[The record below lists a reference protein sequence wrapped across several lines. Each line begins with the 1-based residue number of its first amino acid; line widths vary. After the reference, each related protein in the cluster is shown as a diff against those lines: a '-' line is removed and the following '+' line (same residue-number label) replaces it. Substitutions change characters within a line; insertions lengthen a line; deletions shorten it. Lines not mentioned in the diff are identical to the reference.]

1 MAKVFWN
8 KKKRHKGFTL
18 VETLVVVAIVIC
30 LLAVS
35 AVAIVKY
42 MKHLQITE
50 LDNTAREIYMAAQN
64 RAVLLKN
71 GGKLE
76 NLVIEDDLSNEM
88 KNVDVNAG
96 EGASIQMTFYYVHK
110 SADAAEL
117 GELLPEGTI
126 EPALWDG
133 DFYIVYEPVSGSV
146 TDVFFAKE
154 DLKAA
159 DSGFRHFY
167 DTWRGAKKS
176 ERMKQDPMIGYYG
189 GDAAESGTT
198 ISLRTPVINIIN
210 EEELYAEVTYWLP
223 RVLVLEKENVVLD
236 VEIGYGETTVAL
248 NDPSKHYTES
258 AINLAEYIE
267 YTRKYIL
274 DSYEEEG
281 KQFKDL
287 FRGSAESVCG
297 GDFTLTAEVSY
308 RGEGKKRQVNGAR
321 KTAQENSLFAKDSG
335 GETAYIEYLRHL
347 QNLDSETSGAG
358 GKTAAVQIA
367 DITCREEYEFI
378 PIQNAGLKSY
388 DGQEK
393 EIRNLSVKAREKKKA
408 YGLFEYV
415 SGSQEEPWKF
425 SNIRLINTSVDGTG
439 ADVAGAPAGALAGIA
454 KQAAFENCW
463 VYWEKS
469 AAGKANLRDLLGD
482 SNRGYQY
489 QINGKQTVGG
499 LIGSLDG
506 GSIERCLAA
515 TLVKGEENVGGLAG
529 SLNGTVKV
537 AESYADCYLEGKAVG
552 GLTGNLD
559 SGSALTLTNCYAAG
573 FISSPGQDSKAAG
586 LCLGAGKIQK
596 SQNVYS
602 AMIYTQGEQNYPL
615 CENNNLDQY
624 KNTYYLYSSYFKD
637 VTGTELERKCR
648 KDYETLTDAANFE
661 SLVGNAFM
669 VKAAS
674 DSNPYNLQVTLSLTA
689 YAYPGLK
696 SLEQYGDWGAE
707 FQNGSLV
714 YFEEYKKEGSTA
726 SEYGFGGANLDLLKE
741 QPPVS
746 DGYAVAF
753 RDEEEIFRTRG
764 IEITFEQPG
773 MKAETID
780 YKASDFIP
788 ITYADVIAG
797 KEVTYYLALLP
808 DDRIN
813 TDFANKNYY
822 QDLQFLLQTK
832 GVEDQKSITG
842 HFFYN
847 PHFANT
853 VIPWVDGLDLA
864 ALEAMAV
871 GITAEIRTPRHLYML
886 SEHEEYYAGMHQ
898 YNFVQ
903 ELDLDYKVY
912 TGYGLFAPKE
922 ETKNFVQKSIGINA
936 EKPFR
941 NTYIGGCHIIQNVST
956 ETDDNYLGL
965 FGYNLGTLKDVV
977 YLIDKDTAEPI
988 TRNSTTKGT
997 VYAAGLAG
1005 YNGGVIQ
1012 NCAVTGMKLEAY
1024 VYEYSTVYIG
1034 GLVGQN
1040 QGTILNSAADV
1051 YQIKADTTF
1060 SNAYAGGF
1068 VGTNGSAGRI
1078 GRSYAVGRISADR
1091 SRWGTVYACGFA
1103 GRNQG
1108 SIADSYAATDLA
1120 VSGGAENF
1128 GFSADESTNCFYLN
1142 GGNFQY
1148 ENDLFTAQYRD
1159 VGDTAKEKG
1168 KTYKELAAEEGE
1180 TYRTLGMEKGA
1191 ASYTFRENDPPK
1203 PFPYPSAVTDADGKA
1218 IHYGEWPVLMELG
1231 SMGIFYW
1238 EKEVTYVL
1246 DEDGNFVKESDPSY
1260 HISSISADTDNGTI
1274 ETNLFDKATLSTA
1287 HDDGRVITDYG
1298 YGYFYAKDMSAQIGD
1313 GYYDSEQKLEKEIDG
1328 FFASEGISNDSGNAM
1343 VLDKTIDMEAKE
1355 QLESLMEGK
1364 YVFKPF
1370 QTCSNSGEQGLYP
1383 IGENGQTWGRW
1394 SLKLNNVSYYFKI
1407 CPFFADSMS
1416 FDEEKT
1422 NISNLKYKGVS
1433 TVEPGTKAENPYQ
1446 VRSVRQLQ
1454 FINWNEKNQN
1464 TSTFL
1469 RNSGDKNKPANQS
1482 EFMFLSY
1489 YVLEGKEKITHKRE
1503 YFWKQSHDIQGKL
1516 TKYYIPIAAFQD
1528 QNTKDEASLEGW
1540 FGGSYDGDDYAIK
1553 EVNISGSGSGKV
1565 DTKAGMDSANCIGL
1579 FGVTLNANLKNIVL
1593 YSPSGRAK
1601 VLSNN
1606 SNRGNKSWYAIG
1618 GLVGLA
1624 ATTDGISA
1632 ITNCS
1637 VSGYIIEDVNTMCG
1651 YGGGGVGGIAG
1662 ICNMNLSECTAVTNI
1677 EINFGYNN
1685 AARNIRVGGIAGS
1698 CQQSIKNCYAG
1709 GKITASKE
1717 AIGKTN
1723 KESTGL
1729 YMGGIVGGIF
1739 MKPLEIYEGQIK
1751 QINNKKNSI
1760 SNCYSYVNLPYI
1772 GDENGNKIVRYKT
1785 WINLCVYALGGTGE
1799 GGTSLGAGNV
1809 SDCKNC
1815 YYLDSSLG
1823 GNDVT
1828 WIQDLTDK
1836 TGNGIA
1842 AYNYSNMKDN
1852 LKNELNKN
1860 PDDNNPFGMVT
1871 SRIGNDAAGNSIKG
1885 KYSYG
1890 TSQYLLGLDY
1900 PFPTILT
1907 QKAGDSTVNVHYG
1920 DWPIEGIQR
1929 EDGDIPVDIDLFA
1942 DYQAKP
1948 EDSGAGTG
1956 QQPGEGTEASINYG
1970 SAYVDKMLTLSEQ
1983 IAVKDGIYKI
1993 SCQESNE
2000 DGKIAA
2006 AAFLEDGKLLDSVKA
2021 DGKKT
2026 LRITGKSEGST
2037 VITVGYYGKKEDE
2050 NPITSLSITVNVT
2063 AQLQLLP
2070 EVNPALV
2077 FTNEKAETTLILHD
2091 KNGKELPEE
2100 LKKKIDLEFDP
2111 IENVPITYLKSAVL
2125 EKIPDPDAAKPD
2137 PPEPDAEKQILPGR
2151 GALVLES
2158 LANTGNTTVTVGYHY
2173 TYPSAKMTPDVD
2185 PAAEFKYDAAGIVN
2199 ISIVEPELTTG
2210 KLLIRK
2216 GDNRYEP
2223 EENIRITANG
2233 ETAAAFKI
2241 TDVKSSD
2248 SNTFAADLNQKTGEV
2263 TISGYEEGQAV
2274 MTLTLECMLGGTKH
2288 TVTVF
2293 VDVEVT
2299 DATTLQLSESNL
2311 FLYAESL
2318 ELARRSISAELPEG
2332 EAAAFRW
2339 ELSDNLKEHVRLEGA
2354 DTDEVTVKTD
2364 PIKEELRGE
2373 LILTVTHTA
2382 QEKETE
2388 QSSEAAETREKSRET
2403 ASFARENVI
2412 SGNDSRN
2419 RNEPEQNISD
2429 GQTTD
2434 KKRTFGEKVTIP
2446 VTVVPKPEV
2455 RFGKERDGTISV
2467 VEDPAKKTG
2476 LLDDNENR
2484 APEESVYTNLAV
2496 TSAGKNED
2504 GTKIIVI
2511 WKGFHKEGKAE
2522 VTYKDIVTESDL
2534 VSDAA
2539 DGETETTETEPTET
2553 ETETET
2559 ETTGTGGTQTG
2570 TEETGGT
2577 QSDATETQT
2586 GNTQPETTEE
2596 EKPGT
2601 ETDGTQTE
2609 TSETKPEELETE
2621 TGTKVT
2627 ETGAS
2632 EEVTMQTETSAE
2644 TSEAGTTITQ
2654 AQETVPPAVSPETT
2668 ASAQNPAETPS
2679 ETESPR

>member
-126 EPALWDG
+126 EPALWEG

-281 KQFKDL
+281 KQFKEL
-287 FRGSAESVCG
+287 FQGSAESAYG

-714 YFEEYKKEGSTA
+714 YFEEYKKEGSTE

-753 RDEEEIFRTRG
+753 RDEEGIFRTRG

-773 MKAETID
+773 MKAETIE

-1260 HISSISADTDNGTI
+1260 HISSISVDTDNGTI
-1274 ETNLFDKATLSTA
+1274 DTNLFDKATLSTA

-1394 SLKLNNVSYYFKI
+1394 RLKLNDVSYYFKI

-1416 FDEEKT
+1416 YDGAGDKDGNQVPVSFDEDKLKT
-1422 NISNLKYKGVS
+1422 K
-1433 TVEPGTKAENPYQ
+1433 TPGEAENPYQ

-1454 FINWNEKNQN
+1454 FINWNTKNKN
-1464 TSTFL
+1464 TSTII
-1469 RNSGDKNKPANQS
+1469 RNGEGTYGGDDEANCKKGNQS
-1482 EFMFLSY
+1482 EFMFLSH
-1489 YVLEGKEKITHKRE
+1489 VDFEEEKDVVVTS
-1503 YFWKQSHDIQGKL
+1503 FWEQSHDIDGKGINY
-1516 TKYYIPIAAFQD
+1516 TPIAAFKD
-1528 QNTKDEASLEGW
+1528 LNTKNNGSPYLSGW
-1540 FGGSYDGDDYAIK
+1540 FGGNYDGADYTIK
-1553 EVNISGSGSGKV
+1553 EVNIAS
-1565 DTKAGMDSANCIGL
+1565 DANCIGL

-1593 YSPSGRAK
+1593 YSPSGKASVISK
-1601 VLSNN
+1601 NMDPAGNN
-1606 SNRGNKSWYAIG
+1606 KWYAVG

-1624 ATTDGISA
+1624 ATSEDGGGNSIS
-1632 ITNCS
+1632 NCS
-1637 VSGYIIEDVNTMCG
+1637 VSGYSIKDQNKRIG
-1651 YGGGGVGGIAG
+1651 YGGGGVGGLVG
-1662 ICNMNLSECTAVTNI
+1662 ICNMSLSKCTADTSIIIDFNHS
-1677 EINFGYNN
+1677 NSS
-1685 AARNIRVGGIAGS
+1685 RNVRVGGLAGS
-1698 CQQSIKNCYAG
+1698 CQKVISSCYAG
-1709 GKITASKE
+1709 GSIAVELKNNKASN
-1717 AIGKTN
+1717 IY
-1723 KESTGL
+1723 L
-1729 YMGGIVGGIF
+1729 GGIVGGYY
-1739 MKPLEIYEGQIK
+1739 MKTMKTITK
-1751 QINNKKNSI
+1751 TINSGMETDKNNRIENS
-1760 SNCYSYVNLPYI
+1760 YSYVTLFYK
-1772 GDENGNKIVRYKT
+1772 ENIKSMIKA
-1785 WINLCVYALGGTGE
+1785 VYAIGGRGE
-1799 GGTSLGAGNV
+1799 ITSIGKTQY
-1809 SDCKNC
+1809 KNC
-1815 YYLDSSLG
+1815 FYLDSCLSYLP
-1823 GNDVT
+1823 
-1828 WIQDLTDK
+1828 
-1836 TGNGIA
+1836 NGVEP
-1842 AYNYSNMKDN
+1842 KDDDTTN
-1852 LKNELNKN
+1852 TIELNYAQMSGKN
-1860 PDDNNPFGMVT
+1860 TITIQGEEKELLTILKGAGFSKVT
-1871 SRIGNDAAGNSIKG
+1871 KNDADGNSIKG

-1948 EDSGAGTG
+1948 EDSEAGTG

-1993 SCQESNE
+1993 SYQESNE

-2037 VITVGYYGKKEDE
+2037 VITVGYYKNEKEE
-2050 NPITSLSITVNVT
+2050 QAITALSITVNVT

-2070 EVNPALV
+2070 KVNPALV
-2077 FTNEKAETTLILHD
+2077 FINEKAETTLILYD

-2455 RFGKERDGTISV
+2455 RFGKETDGTISV

-2559 ETTGTGGTQTG
+2559 ETTGTEGTQTG

-2654 AQETVPPAVSPETT
+2654 AQETVPPTVSPETT